1 MRCVCMVKYPNEKV
15 SEKVVN
21 KKEVVELKAID
32 LIKPIESGKMNTVD
46 YERSKIKVIKGIKP
60 FY

>member
-1 MRCVCMVKYPNEKV
+1 MVKYPNEKV